1 MWRMIMTANV
11 LRAYGRL
18 ILKSRIRIQQTKG
31 GLLED
36 VCRWVLENSDFKW
49 WWDDKNVWL
58 LWIRGEPD
66 KGKTMLVCGIIDE
79 LRKKISSSELLL
91 FLFCQDA
98 DAHINNATSVLRSLI
113 RQLVDEQPLLIS
125 HIRKRYDQ
133 YEGTNSWYTV
143 SKIFYQHPG
152 RSRHEERL
160 LYGWRSWWVSGWSSR
175 TSQQDHAKVIV
186 ILLLGLTLCINRWCR
201 KSASQKSMSHVGRSS
216 T

>member
-1 MWRMIMTANV
+1 MTANV

-36 VCRWVLENSDFKW
+36 VCR
-49 WWDDKNVWL
+49 
-58 LWIRGEPD
+58 
-66 KGKTMLVCGIIDE
+66 MLVCGIIDE
-79 LRKKISSSELLL
+79 LRKSISSSELLL

-143 SKIFYQHPG
+143 SQIFY
-152 RSRHEERL
+152 L
-160 LYGWRSWWVSGWSSR
+160 TSW
-175 TSQQDHAKVIV
+175 TIK
-186 ILLLGLTLCINRWCR
+186 T
-201 KSASQKSMSHVGRSS
+201 
-216 T
+216 